1 MEQAQTVEKEL
12 NVEGMTCAACAAT
25 IRNYLEG
32 EGMTEVYVDLPGNKV
47 SFRTEHADVPLEDL
61 ATGITRLGYKVSLGS
76 GEASWFTL
84 RLKVYISAFLT
95 APLLAHHLLH
105 LVGSGF
111 AFLDNPWVHFGL
123 ALPIFLIGLF
133 HFGRSAWG
141 ALRHGQ
147 SNMDV
152 LIFLGSSAAFGYSC
166 MGIFLNDPTY
176 NFFETSAMIIT
187 LVLVGNLLEEKALRR
202 TTSAIS
208 DLESLKTESARL
220 WMGNQQFMTIPAAD
234 LRKGDKILV
243 NHGEAIPVDGIVLE
257 GEGEVNESILTGESV
272 PSTKLAGMPLLAGST
287 VISGNFIIQAT
298 VNPADTV
305 FNQIIRLVKAAQSEK
320 PQIQRLADRISA
332 WFVPIVVVIS
342 VFAFFLGTLILNLS
356 TGAALMNAIAVLVIS
371 CPCAMG
377 LATPTAIIVGMG
389 RLSRNGLLIK
399 GAQTIEHLAG
409 IRQILFDKTGTLTTG
424 KLKVHQI
431 KSKTGL
437 DAEVRQYLYQL
448 ELRSNHPLAAS
459 LIQYLGNTRVNEE
472 FVLKDIIELP
482 GKGMTGNDHFGRR
495 YTLGRDDFD
504 RSQGYHL
511 ALIRDDEK
519 IAHIFLEDELR
530 PDAPAVIDQLH
541 KKGYATMLVSGDH
554 TDNVRRMATLTGIP
568 TYYAEQLPQ
577 DKYALI
583 EKLGLSNDLAMV
595 GDGINDAPAL
605 EKATVGIAMAGATY
619 VALQSAR
626 VALLRPQLNDLLA
639 LFSISKLT
647 VRTIKENLFWAFSY
661 NIVAIPLAVAG
672 YLNPMWGAIFMAF
685 SDLIVIGNSIRL
697 KYRKG

>member
-1 MEQAQTVEKEL
+1 MEQVQTVEKEL
-12 NVEGMTCAACAAT
+12 IVEGMTCAACAAT

-32 EGMTEVYVDLPGNKV
+32 EGMSEVYVDLSGNKV
-47 SFRTEHADVPLEDL
+47 SFRTVQADLQLDDL
-61 ATGITRLGYKVSLGS
+61 AVGITRLGYRAFLES
-76 GEASWFTL
+76 GRLPWFTL
-84 RLKVYISAFLT
+84 TRKVVISSILT

-105 LVGSGF
+105 MMGSGP
-111 AFLDNPWVHFGL
+111 LLLQNPWLHLGL
-123 ALPIFLIGLF
+123 ATPVFVIGIM

-166 MGIFLNDPTY
+166 LSILLDDPTY
-176 NFFETSAMIIT
+176 NFFETAAMIIT
-187 LVLVGNLLEEKALRR
+187 LVLIGNLLEEKALRK
-202 TTSAIS
+202 TTSAIN
-208 DLESLKTESARL
+208 DLEKLKTESARL
-220 WMGNQQFMTIPAAD
+220 WMGNQQYMMIPATD

-243 NHGEAIPVDGIVLE
+243 NQGEAIPVDGIVLE
-257 GEGEVNESILTGESV
+257 GQGEVNESMLTGESV
-272 PSTKLAGMPLLAGST
+272 PAKKSIDSQLLAGSI
-287 VISGNFIIQAT
+287 VLSGNFILQAT
-298 VNPADTV
+298 VDPADTV

-320 PQIQRLADRISA
+320 PPIQRLADRISA
-332 WFVPIVVVIS
+332 WFVPMVVIIS
-342 VFAFFLGTLILNLS
+342 VCTFFLGTLVLNLS
-356 TGAALMNAIAVLVIS
+356 SATAFMNAIAVLVIS

-399 GAQTIEHLAG
+399 GAQTIELLAG

-424 KLKVHQI
+424 NLKVHQI
-431 KSKTGL
+431 KSKTGI
-437 DAEVRQYLYQL
+437 DSEVRQYLYQL
-448 ELRSNHPLAAS
+448 ELRSNHPVASS
-459 LIQYLGNTRVNEE
+459 LIDYLGNTQVNEAY
-472 FVLKDIIELP
+472 LLHDIIEIP
-482 GKGMTGNDHFGRR
+482 GKGMSAKDKYARQ
-495 YTLGRDDFD
+495 YSLGRDDFD

-530 PDAPAVIDQLH
+530 PEASAVIAKLH
-541 KKGYATMLVSGDH
+541 KQGFTTMLVSGDH
-554 TDNVRRMATLTGIP
+554 KDNVRRMATLTGIP
-568 TYYAEQLPQ
+568 TFYAEQLPQ

-583 EKLGLSNDLAMV
+583 EKLGLTESLAMV

-605 EKATVGIAMAGATY
+605 EKATVGIAMSGATH

-626 VALLRPQLNDLLA
+626 VALLRPQLTDLVD
-639 LFSISKLT
+639 LFTISKLT

-672 YLNPMWGAIFMAF
+672 FLNPMWGAIFMAF
-685 SDLIVIGNSIRL
+685 SDLVVIGNSIRL